1 MFGVLMLL
9 RKLEGAN
16 GFYKLI
22 YVQYITYT
30 KMLNKLILRGYC
42 F

>member
-9 RKLEGAN
+9 RKLEGVN
-16 GFYKLI
+16 ERYELI
-22 YVQYITYT
+22 YVQYSTHT
-30 KMLNKLILRGYC
+30 KTLNKLILRGYC